1 MTKYAQTTLDN
12 TKAVLAMASNASR
25 LAARDAR
32 LKHAPLTDSS
42 AAQASALT
50 GIAHV
55 LIDGGLPEAQAIK
68 VDRARA
74 IAALD
79 PEGLSGD
86 EMRDE
91 ISRICCMDGEL
102 VAAEADRLE
111 GKPVA
116 KAA

>member
-12 TKAVLAMASNASR
+12 TKAVLAMASKASH
-25 LAARDAR
+25 LAAVDAR
-32 LKHAPLTDSS
+32 LRQPTDSS
-42 AAQASALT
+42 TAQADALV

-74 IAALD
+74 IMALD
-79 PEGLSGD
+79 PEGLSGE